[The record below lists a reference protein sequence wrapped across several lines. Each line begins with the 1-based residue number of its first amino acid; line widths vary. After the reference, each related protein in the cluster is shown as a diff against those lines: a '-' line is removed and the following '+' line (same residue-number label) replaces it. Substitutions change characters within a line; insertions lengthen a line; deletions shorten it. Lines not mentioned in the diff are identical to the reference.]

1 MRRRC
6 DEKMGGG
13 DAIRDVRRIYEKD
26 NLGGNVRMRCELEL

>member
-13 DAIRDVRRIYEKD
+13 DAIRDVRRRYEEEI
-26 NLGGNVRMRCELEL
+26 LGGNVRMRCELEL